1 MPLERRDDPY
11 PGLIVVA
18 TASGM
23 LRAEILQSKLEDAGI
38 DTMLDYESAGLIFGI
53 TANGLQL
60 SEVRIWVASHD
71 AEQAQ
76 HILQTPPPPGW
87 EEEAVSPADDD

>member
-1 MPLERRDDPY
+1 MPPERHNDQY

-23 LRAEILQSKLEDAGI
+23 LHAEILKSKLENARIDA
-38 DTMLDYESAGLIFGI
+38 MLDYESAGLIFGI
-53 TANGLQL
+53 TANGLRL

-71 AEQAQ
+71 AERAQ
-76 HILQTPPPPGW
+76 HILHTPPPPGW